1 MQELFFK
8 GSCWGLNRWFQLFYT
23 QMTTTRRCVYVE
35 TSHRRRRRRDQAS
48 SWGVLSKSEHVRMFS
63 ESCPKTWRLD
73 DSLPFLRKNHQR
85 WPKLNPRFTLSLI
98 SHKNIL
104 IKTHRDSLCERE
116 RQREWHTL
124 TLCFVWNQEPAVLFS
139 FDFIHENLDRF
150 CLFKHS
156 GGLPS
161 CNLCL
166 NKKLTI
172 KRFVL
177 RHVQI

>member
-1 MQELFFK
+1 MLGFEPLVPAF
-8 GSCWGLNRWFQLFYT
+8 LYT
-23 QMTTTRRCVYVE
+23 DDDHEAMRLRRNE
-35 TSHRRRRRRDQAS
+35 PSSSSS
-48 SWGVLSKSEHVRMFS
+48 SWSSKQLRCSIEVRACENVLRELPQDVAAWWLAFLSQEKSSKVAKAKSKIYS
-63 ESCPKTWRLD
+63 
-73 DSLPFLRKNHQR
+73 
-85 WPKLNPRFTLSLI
+85 LSLI